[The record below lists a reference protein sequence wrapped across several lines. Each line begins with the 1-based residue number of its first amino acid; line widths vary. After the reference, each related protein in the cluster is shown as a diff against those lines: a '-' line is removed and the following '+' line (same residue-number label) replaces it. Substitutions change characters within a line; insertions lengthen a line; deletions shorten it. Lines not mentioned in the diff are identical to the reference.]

1 MERALGVAGTLL
13 GKYKNQVES
22 FELVPSGGG
31 VFEFTVNG
39 ELVYSKRATGVHAD
53 PASLIAEMERFL

>member
-1 MERALGVAGTLL
+1 LL

-31 VFEFTVNG
+31 VFEFSVNG

-53 PASLIAEMERFL
+53 PASLMAEMERFL